1 MTIAHNVFIVV
12 VDVHAG
18 QFDKVIRWRGGVE
31 TDRSMKDERKHN
43 SKSVMPTRDSSIGKY
58 KNGVW

>member
-1 MTIAHNVFIVV
+1 MTIARNVFIVV

-18 QFDKVIRWRGGVE
+18 QFDKVIRWRVE
-31 TDRSMKDERKHN
+31 TDRIMKDERKHN

-58 KNGVW
+58 KNDIW